1 MVLMKGIKRFSNSGG
16 SYFVFPVEKECETGG
31 TSGRQCGGIGLVFFK
46 LQQAGGTHG
55 ITSCKAAA
63 EAMVRLNVS
72 VGQVEGPWSC

>member
-1 MVLMKGIKRFSNSGG
+1 MKGMKRFSNSGS
-16 SYFVFPVEKECETGG
+16 SYFVFPVEKETGG